1 MTIRS
6 NTNKKRTKFE
16 HSFVIPYYILEID
29 INIIELLHLKL
40 LIIMS
45 NQLNVYEYDP

>member
-1 MTIRS
+1 MKISS
-6 NTNKKRTKFE
+6 NTNKRTKFE

-29 INIIELLHLKL
+29 INIMELMHLKL

>member
-1 MTIRS
+1 MTISS
-6 NTNKKRTKFE
+6 NTNKRTKFE
-16 HSFVIPYYILEID
+16 HYFVIPYYILKID
-29 INIIELLHLKL
+29 INVMELLHLKL